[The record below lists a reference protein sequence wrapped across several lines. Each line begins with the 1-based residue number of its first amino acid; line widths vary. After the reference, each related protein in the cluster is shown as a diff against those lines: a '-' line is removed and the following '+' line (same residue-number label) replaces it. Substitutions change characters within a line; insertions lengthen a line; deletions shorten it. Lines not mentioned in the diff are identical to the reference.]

1 MFVGGNMKK
10 KSSPGRK
17 KNIFFVWNCHQ
28 GLSAFFK
35 DVAAIA
41 WIAKLFIYYDEY
53 A

>member
-17 KNIFFVWNCHQ
+17 KIFFLYEIVTRDYRHF
-28 GLSAFFK
+28 FFK

-41 WIAKLFIYYDEY
+41 
-53 A
+53 